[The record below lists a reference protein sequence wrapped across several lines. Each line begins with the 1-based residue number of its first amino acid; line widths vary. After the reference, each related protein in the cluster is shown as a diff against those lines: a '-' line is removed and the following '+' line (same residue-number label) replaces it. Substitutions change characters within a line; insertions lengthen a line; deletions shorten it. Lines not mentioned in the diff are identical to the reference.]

1 MRLQTELRMAAVAA
15 ILACGAS
22 VIPTAWPHPAA
33 AQGNPKLSNIVPPS
47 AEMTIQAK
55 ITAINP
61 STREVTLQGRSGNS
75 VTVTAGPVVRL
86 EMLKVGDVVN
96 AKYYRSVAFEIA
108 GPQGGN
114 GTPQSNTQMEEAV
127 GQKAEAP
134 GGIAVRETKVSGLV
148 VAIDMAAHSVDLV
161 NPSGGGIY
169 TVEVTDPARIAML
182 SHIKVGDTITAVVSE
197 ALAVSIEPASKS
209 LF

>member
-1 MRLQTELRMAAVAA
+1 MATVAA
-15 ILACGAS
+15 ILAGGTS
-22 VIPTAWPHPAA
+22 VIPATWLHPAA

-47 AEMTIQAK
+47 AEMTILAK

-61 STREVTLQGRSGNS
+61 NTREVTLQGRSGNT
-75 VTVTAGPVVRL
+75 VTMTAGPIVRL
-86 EMLKVGDVVN
+86 DKLKVGDVVN
-96 AKYYRSVAFEIA
+96 AKYYRSVAFEMS

-114 GTPQSNTQMEEAV
+114 ATPQSNNQQEQAV
-127 GQKAEAP
+127 AQLAEAP

-161 NPSGGGIY
+161 NPSGGGIH
-169 TVEVTDPARIAML
+169 TVEVTDPDRIAML
-182 SHIKVGDTITAVVSE
+182 SQVKVGDTITAVVSE
-197 ALAVSIEPASKS
+197 TLAVSIEPASTS